1 MQYPNLDTISTIQID
16 GEAKLFGFNINQPIT
31 GIEEE
36 NIIPAKFNLY
46 DPYPNPFNNQTKI
59 KIDLP
64 SYSDV
69 ELVVY
74 DLLGKEVAII
84 YKGMLQQGSHEFE
97 FNSLEITSG
106 IYILQLRTDNLYA
119 HKKLVLIK

>member
-1 MQYPNLDTISTIQID
+1 MQYPNLDTIPAVQID
-16 GEAKLFGFNINQPIT
+16 GEAKLYGFNISQPIT
-31 GIEEE
+31 EFEEE
-36 NIIPAKFNLY
+36 KIIPEKFYLY

-64 SYSDV
+64 SSSYV

-74 DLLGKEVAII
+74 DLLGKEAAII
-84 YKGMLQQGSHEFE
+84 YQGVLQQGSHEFE

-106 IYILQLRTDNLYA
+106 IYILQLRTDNFYA

>member
-1 MQYPNLDTISTIQID
+1 MQYPNLDTIPAVQID
-16 GEAKLFGFNINQPIT
+16 GEAKLYGFNISQPIT
-31 GIEEE
+31 ESEEE
-36 NIIPAKFNLY
+36 KIIPEKFYLY

-64 SYSDV
+64 ASSDV

-74 DLLGKEVAII
+74 DLLGKEAAII
-84 YKGMLQQGSHEFE
+84 YQGVLQQGSHEFE
-97 FNSLEITSG
+97 FNSLEVTSG